1 MEFDWSFWK
10 PTIKEALPF
19 GLGAIFVIVFSSI
32 VSVMLSS
39 MKGDEVVGWYRAA
52 YAVVAALGFL
62 PSAFGSAMF
71 PIMSGFHIF
80 SQDALRSS
88 YERFLKYMLVLAVP
102 IGVGTTLLANRI
114 VLLIFG
120 DGYTPS
126 VVALQILVWVFVFD
140 STASPVS
147 QLLQATNNQRK
158 AMKAAAI
165 CMAVNIAVNQLLIP
179 RYSYAGASVAAAATH
194 GINLAICFWYC
205 KKLGYSVSRR
215 LIGTVIKVVV
225 ATLAMA
231 ASVIVFHQLILP
243 WLILAS
249 AAVYF
254 AVLLAIG
261 GIDREDRALL
271 RMMRKRG
278 D

>member
-1 MEFDWSFWK
+1 
-10 PTIKEALPF
+10 
-19 GLGAIFVIVFSSI
+19 
-32 VSVMLSS
+32 
-39 MKGDEVVGWYRAA
+39 
-52 YAVVAALGFL
+52 
-62 PSAFGSAMF
+62 
-71 PIMSGFHIF
+71 
-80 SQDALRSS
+80 
-88 YERFLKYMLVLAVP
+88 
-102 IGVGTTLLANRI
+102 
-114 VLLIFG
+114 
-120 DGYTPS
+120 
-126 VVALQILVWVFVFD
+126 
-140 STASPVS
+140 
-147 QLLQATNNQRK
+147 
-158 AMKAAAI
+158 MKAAAI